1 MSRPELPQQATLP
14 QTILVAEDEV
24 LIRYAIC
31 DYLRDCGYHVIEAGS
46 GAEAISVLKSKDI
59 TVDLVFSD
67 VQMPG
72 TVDGFGLARWVRENR
87 PAIRIILT
95 SGVVKTAEYASE
107 LCAIGPI
114 ESKPYHFQSLVDRI
128 RRLLADN

>member
-1 MSRPELPQQATLP
+1 MP

-46 GAEAISVLKSKDI
+46 GTEAISVLESNEI
-59 TVDLVFSD
+59 AVDLVFSD

-72 TVDGFGLARWVRENR
+72 SVDGFGLARWIREHR

-95 SGVVKTAEYASE
+95 SGVVKTAQLARE
-107 LCAIGPI
+107 LCEIGPI
-114 ESKPYHFQSLVDRI
+114 ESKPYRFQSLVDRI

>member
-1 MSRPELPQQATLP
+1 MP

-46 GAEAISVLKSKDI
+46 GTEAISVLESNEI
-59 TVDLVFSD
+59 AVDLVFSD

-72 TVDGFGLARWVRENR
+72 SVDGFGLARWIREYR

-95 SGVVKTAEYASE
+95 SGVVKTAQLASE
-107 LCAIGPI
+107 LCEIGPI
-114 ESKPYHFQSLVDRI
+114 ESKPYRFQSLVDRI